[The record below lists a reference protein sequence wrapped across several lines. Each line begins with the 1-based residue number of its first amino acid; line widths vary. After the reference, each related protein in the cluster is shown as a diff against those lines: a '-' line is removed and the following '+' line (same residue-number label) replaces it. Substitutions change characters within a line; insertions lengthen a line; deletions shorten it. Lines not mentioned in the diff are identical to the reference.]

1 MRKFSFFF
9 VFLIFSLEFFH
20 GESFF
25 TTSGINSSFSVK
37 GSILVGRP
45 DGLFRISGNREEQL
59 WQEGEVQKILFAQN
73 TYFFL
78 TSVGIFKSNDLTNF
92 VSCNNGLPTNVIKT
106 LDEGKTSFFTRTQ
119 SIKDLKIHP
128 TDSNILVCATKDAV
142 YLSRDGAASW
152 RNIGSNSRSPGIKA
166 VAVATLKNPN
176 SGAKELVA
184 FVSHSI
190 WSLGYCKPDISTKW
204 TDILAGFD
212 YLDTAKTIDEVSD
225 IIAVEKNGN
234 TEIYVTQTFR
244 PCLYRLNWQ
253 KCAGE
258 LLWRGG
264 MIADAIDGLVHTGNT
279 VLFSRL
285 YGMGEYSFSKKS
297 TALYEPSIFR
307 KLGIFDSGKQVFSAL
322 IPVASHGEI
331 KNLTFSALHLLH
343 PDRNKS
349 KFYEKASHKQGLYVP
364 ANQVATQEGIDK
376 YISIMEKNDLNA
388 LVIDMKDDLGT
399 LRYKSSDP
407 IVQKYG
413 RTSKFAIDAPNFIK
427 QMKAKGKYLIA
438 RIVVFK
444 DPHLYTVNN
453 GKFAVWNYKTKGPW
467 QGIQSWEDEF
477 IEDPNSAT
485 SPMEKKVGEEAE
497 VKKIPTGNKVPKYF
511 EEYWVDPHS
520 TEVWEYN
527 IAIALEL
534 INLGFDEIQFD
545 YIRFPTDGLNLGEIS
560 YRFRERGMDMESAI
574 LSFLTY
580 ARKMIDAPIGID
592 IYGANGFYRS
602 GLRTGQDVELL
613 LNFVDVISP
622 MFYPSH
628 FEQTFMAQQPPEER
642 PYRIFYLGVFRNAI
656 IARNKAVIRPWLQ
669 AFYLNVSY
677 DKVYYNNDYVRRQVF
692 GVRDAL
698 NRGYL
703 FWNNS
708 GRYDDICP
716 PPSLS
721 EPYPWDAGTSGF
733 RRPLIR

>member
-1 MRKFSFFF
+1 M
-9 VFLIFSLEFFH
+9 
-20 GESFF
+20 
-25 TTSGINSSFSVK
+25 
-37 GSILVGRP
+37 GRP
-45 DGLFRISGNREEQL
+45 DGLFRISGHREEPL
-59 WQEGEVQKILFAQN
+59 WREGEVQKILFAN
-73 TYFFL
+73 DTYFFL
-78 TSVGIFKSNDLTNF
+78 TSMGIYKSFDLKNF
-92 VSCNNGLPTNVIKT
+92 ISCNNGLPTNVIKT
-106 LDEGKTSFFTRTQ
+106 LDNDETAFFTRVQ
-119 SIKDLKIHP
+119 SIKDLKVHP
-128 TDSNILVCATKDAV
+128 TDSNILVCATKDSV
-142 YLSRDGAASW
+142 YLSKDGAASW
-152 RNIGSNSRSPGIKA
+152 KSIGSNSRSPGIKA
-166 VAVATLKNPN
+166 VAVATLRNPN
-176 SGAKELVA
+176 TGANELVA

-190 WSLGYCKPDISTKW
+190 WSLGYCKPDISRKW
-204 TDILAGFD
+204 TDILDGFD
-212 YLDTAKTIDEVSD
+212 YLDTAKTVDEVSD

-244 PCLYRLNWQ
+244 PCLYRLNWRT
-253 KCAGE
+253 CAGE

-264 MIADAIDGLVHTGNT
+264 MIADAVDGLVHIGDSL
-279 VLFSRL
+279 VFSRL
-285 YGMGEYSFSKKS
+285 YGMGEYSFTKKATS
-297 TALYEPSIFR
+297 LYEPSVLR
-307 KLGIFDSGKQVFSAL
+307 KLGIFNSKDQVFCAMVPVTSDGVTKNFSFTAL
-322 IPVASHGEI
+322 
-331 KNLTFSALHLLH
+331 NLLY
-343 PDRNKS
+343 PDRHKS

-364 ANQVATQEGIDK
+364 ANQVTSQEGIDR
-376 YISIMEKNDLNA
+376 YLSIMEKNDLNA

-407 IVQKYG
+407 FVQKYA

-453 GKFAVWNYKTKGPW
+453 GKFAVWNYRTKAPW
-467 QGIQSWEDEF
+467 QGIHYWEDEY
-477 IEDPNSAT
+477 IEVT
-485 SPMEKKVGEEAE
+485 SPETSQEERKEADDE
-497 VKKIPTGNKVPKYF
+497 DTPVNKIPTGNKIPKYF

-520 TEVWEYN
+520 TEVWKYN
-527 IAIALEL
+527 IAVALEL
-534 INLGFDEIQFD
+534 IELGFDEIQFD
-545 YIRFPTDGLNLGEIS
+545 YIRFPTDGLNLNEIS

-628 FEQTFMAQQPPEER
+628 FEQTFMAQHPPEER
-642 PYRIFYLGVFRNAI
+642 PYRIFYLGVFRNAV
-656 IARNKAVIRPWLQ
+656 IARNRAVIRPWLQ

-677 DKVYYNNDYVRRQVF
+677 DKTYYNNDYVRRQVF

-716 PPSLS
+716 PATLS